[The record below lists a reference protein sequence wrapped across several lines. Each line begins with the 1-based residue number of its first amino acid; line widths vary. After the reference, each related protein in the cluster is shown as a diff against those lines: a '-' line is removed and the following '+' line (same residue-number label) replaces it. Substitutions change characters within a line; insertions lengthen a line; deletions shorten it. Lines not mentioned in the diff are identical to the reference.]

1 MKKLIV
7 FAAFLV
13 GSFTGALAQDADAV
27 KGVWMNDDKD
37 AKVEIYKSGNSY
49 FGKIIWGKD
58 MYEPD
63 GKTPKKDSKNTNA
76 EMRNRSMINM
86 VILSDF
92 TFNNGE
98 WTGGELYNPKN
109 GKTYKSKMK
118 LTGENLEIRGY
129 VGSPMFGKTTTWTK
143 VS

>member
-7 FAAFLV
+7 FAVVLL
-13 GSFTGALAQDADAV
+13 GSFSVALAQDADAV
-27 KGVWMNDDKD
+27 KGVWMNDEKD

-63 GKTPKKDSKNTNA
+63 GKTSKKDSKNANA

-129 VGSPMFGKTTTWTK
+129 VGSPMFGKTTTWTR